1 MPTYDR
7 PSFVLQAVGMFQAQ
21 DYPRRELIIVDDAPR
36 SRLQRLLPA
45 DERIRYVRSPRRES
59 IGNKRN
65 RACHSARGEF
75 IAQWDDDDWYGPGR
89 LSAQLAPLL
98 ARRADITGL
107 TAPAFL
113 DISSARCWTVTP
125 GLHRRLFLDDVA
137 AGTLAYR
144 RQLWNRWIRYP
155 NTSLGEDAAFLTGA
169 RRRGARLERVDG
181 HGLFVY
187 VRHNRNSWKFACGEH
202 IDPIGWQRLEA
213 LALPQADRRFYDAF
227 ARPRKRSGRRF
238 TRARRTLV
246 TAIMPTKDRP
256 QLVARAVDYFRRQDY
271 TPRELIV
278 IDDGLQPT
286 GTPLPRDPNIRYLRL
301 EHALSVGEKRNRACA
316 LARGAVIIHWDD
328 DDWYAPHRI
337 SYQVAELHR
346 QRADLCGLSRLLY
359 FDPRADR
366 SWLYRYPTL
375 ARPSWAA
382 GSSLCYRIETWR
394 QRPFPHVD
402 IGEDGSFVAARRS
415 GSLLLLGDHRF
426 MVALLHAANTASRVG
441 SQECWRERP
450 VAEVKA
456 ILGDDYGKYRNEV
469 SAR

>member
-7 PSFVLQAVGMFQAQ
+7 PAFVLQAVRMFQAQ
-21 DYPRRELIIVDDAPR
+21 DYPRRELIIVDDTPV
-36 SRLQRLLPA
+36 SGLQWLLPA
-45 DERIRYVRSPRRES
+45 DPRIRYVRSPRRES

-75 IAQWDDDDWYGPGR
+75 IAHWDDDDWYGPGR

-113 DISSARCWTVTP
+113 DISCARAWTVTP
-125 GLHRRLFLDDVA
+125 DLHRRLFLDDVA

-144 RQLWNRWIRYP
+144 RQIWRRWIRYP
-155 NTSLGEDAAFLTGA
+155 NTSLGEDAAFLIGA
-169 RRRGARLERVDG
+169 RRRGARLQRVNG
-181 HGLFVY
+181 RGLFVY
-187 VRHNRNSWKFACGEH
+187 VRHDRNSWKFACGEH
-202 IDPIGWQRLEA
+202 LDPIGWRPSEA
-213 LALPQADRRFYDAF
+213 LGLPLQDRRFYDAF
-227 ARPRKRSGRRF
+227 ARPRQGSVRRF
-238 TRARRTLV
+238 KRARRPLI

-278 IDDGLQPT
+278 IDDGLQPI
-286 GTPLPRDPNIRYLRL
+286 GELLPRDPNIRYLHL
-301 EHALSVGEKRNRACA
+301 EHTFSVGEKRNQACA
-316 LARGAVIIHWDD
+316 LARGAVIVHWDD

-337 SYQVAELHR
+337 SYQVGELDR

-359 FDPRADR
+359 FDPRVDR
-366 SWLYRYPTL
+366 SWLYRYPAL

-394 QRPFPHVD
+394 RRPFPDVR
-402 IGEDGSFVAARRS
+402 IGEDGSFVAARPR
-415 GSLLLLGDHRF
+415 GSVLLLGDHRF
-426 MVALLHAANTASRVG
+426 MVALLHAANTSSRVG
-441 SQECWRERP
+441 SRQCWRERP
-450 VAEVKA
+450 VAEIKA
-456 ILGDDYGKYRNEV
+456 ILGDDYGNYRNEV
-469 SAR
+469 RC